1 MDKEE
6 VAALDYTLPPGLT
19 PTPSSKWLG
28 HGPHSLYSDLLS
40 SVLCSENVFISSVL
54 SVEGDALQDDLLL
67 PSLVAY
73 TVSTSCCRQ
82 MLDGAYLDETSE
94 RPGRPLEGVI
104 NPPESQELFLD
115 DICLRSIS

>member
-6 VAALDYTLPPGLT
+6 VAALDYTLPLGLT

-40 SVLCSENVFISSVL
+40 SVLCSEDLFIFFVS

-73 TVSTSCCRQ
+73 LLVADRCRV
-82 MLDGAYLDETSE
+82 
-94 RPGRPLEGVI
+94 R
-104 NPPESQELFLD
+104 
-115 DICLRSIS
+115 